1 MKMPYSKIK
10 QGWLVFA
17 GYFYLYIVVGNVIGE
32 ILVRLGD
39 NEKGVC
45 FPYWG
50 MFGLL
55 TYDCKNILL
64 EYAWGITIGIPRFL
78 IAPTF
83 MFVDM
88 IKNIVKTWVKSGYDY
103 NIVTTIGYYIYIAP
117 FAWITIGLII
127 IFTLGFLY
135 WNKRSKYIS
144 WGMTMLL
151 IIIIFYKGL
160 FTA

>member
-1 MKMPYSKIK
+1 MKIIKTNYQRIK

-64 EYAWGITIGIPRFL
+64 EYAWGITIGIPSL
-78 IAPTF
+78 
-83 MFVDM
+83 FVATPAC
-88 IKNIVKTWVKSGYDY
+88 IVKPIKWAIEGFYFPHDVFESNYFLLSLAA
-103 NIVTTIGYYIYIAP
+103 TILIYIP
-117 FAWITIGLII
+117 GFFYWKKYSVVVPIVITL
-127 IFTLGFLY
+127 
-135 WNKRSKYIS
+135 
-144 WGMTMLL
+144 LL
-151 IIIIFYKGL
+151 IIMIIYLGL
-160 FTA
+160 RL